1 MLARKTRSSR
11 SAQPVSKRKTRKRKT
26 STQLVSSRPM
36 KTPSRKTSTQLVF
49 SRRPTS
55 QKRIDANRRN
65 ARKSTGPRTPAGK
78 KRVSQNAITHGL
90 FSQTSPVLPY
100 ENKWEYEALADAMV
114 RDLRPVGI
122 LQREIVTQITQL
134 CWKLR
139 RIPAIEEAILET
151 QVGDMHKEFQR
162 RKDEYEIEEDAE
174 FPQPTAAMLIAA
186 QFMMSGD
193 RPFERLEQYQL
204 RLQRSLQSAQRH
216 LEKLREQTAGE
227 EIANEDE
234 AIYAAREMN
243 RFMEENRQIAAE
255 EKQRAE
261 DVQNKPNAEGKSLEG
276 QEKAEGGAAL
286 ERMGETPMPR
296 KQQENCPR
304 IHTNL
309 HESHSE
315 FIREDS

>member
-1 MLARKTRSSR
+1 
-11 SAQPVSKRKTRKRKT
+11 V
-26 STQLVSSRPM
+26 LVSSR
-36 KTPSRKTSTQLVF
+36 RKA
-49 SRRPTS
+49 TS
-55 QKRIDANRRN
+55 QRRIDANRRN
-65 ARKSTGPRTPAGK
+65 ARKSTGPRTAAGK
-78 KRVSQNAITHGL
+78 KRVAQNAITHGL

-139 RIPAIEEAILET
+139 RIPAIEQAMLEA
-151 QVGDMHKEFQR
+151 QVGEMQKQFARDYP
-162 RKDEYEIEEDAE
+162 KDVE

-216 LEKLREQTAGE
+216 LHKLREQTAGA

-243 RFMEENRQIAAE
+243 RFIEENRQHLAE
-255 EKQRAE
+255 EQQQKQSA
-261 DVQNKPNAEGKSLEG
+261 QNKPNKDDKSLEG
-276 QEKAEGGAAL
+276 QKKGEEGAAL
-286 ERMGETPMPR
+286 ECVGEAPTPHATETLEENWPRMTR
-296 KQQENCPR
+296 
-304 IHTNL
+304 
-309 HESHSE
+309 
-315 FIREDS
+315 